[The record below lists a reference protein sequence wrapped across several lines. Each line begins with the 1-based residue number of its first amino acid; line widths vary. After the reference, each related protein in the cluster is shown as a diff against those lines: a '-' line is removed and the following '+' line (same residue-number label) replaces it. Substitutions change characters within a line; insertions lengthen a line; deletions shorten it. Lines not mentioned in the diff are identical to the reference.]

1 MVAHKEVARPSIDPA
16 SYQLQGTR
24 AISSPL
30 MRLSSR
36 LSQLH
41 ITQLRSFV
49 TLSHLLLG
57 VPQRLHLMFKGEIVP
72 CPRQTNSYSFK
83 FPFPTQRRTSVR
95 FDSVNVLALD
105 LNRTNK
111 GIVQDIVLSQAI
123 VNSAYR
129 KNPSLTL
136 LFVVPQPSRN
146 STLFVI
152 LFKLIYAVSVGS
164 VLPVDQT
171 QLFQFSKVCLNITI

>member
-36 LSQLH
+36 LSLTTRYTTTLIRYFISYLLWSGLK
-41 ITQLRSFV
+41 ITFNV
-49 TLSHLLLG
+49 
-57 VPQRLHLMFKGEIVP
+57 QRRKNEIVL
-72 CPRQTNSYSFK
+72 CPRPTYSYSFK
-83 FPFPTQRRTSVR
+83 FPFPTQRRTSVH

-111 GIVQDIVLSQAI
+111 GIVQDSVLSQAI

-152 LFKLIYAVSVGS
+152 LFKLIYVVSVVGS
-164 VLPVDQT
+164 VLPLAQ
-171 QLFQFSKVCLNITI
+171 S